1 MNYRSL
7 FNLPEDCHYFN
18 NSYMAPQLKSVT
30 AIGKEFLEQKEHPY
44 TIFPADFF
52 SYTQNL
58 KQKFAQLI
66 HSDNPQRIAI
76 GPSASYCL
84 ANAAQNVPLEQGDEI
99 LLTAEQFPSNVYCW
113 ERAAANTSAKVIFIQ
128 KPTGKS
134 ISWTDQIIESINS
147 KTKVVAMGH
156 VHWADGSLFDLIR
169 IRKACDAVDA
179 YLIIDGTQSVGAL
192 DFSIKEIN
200 PDALIV
206 SGYKWMMGAY
216 GMSLAYYGPRFD
228 TGIPIEESWMN
239 RKDSEDFAS
248 LVNYESAYKSG
259 ANRYSMGQSSSF
271 VYAAMLDKAL
281 EHLLDWGTEPIQKH
295 GFDIMN
301 HLKIELDNSPFT
313 FGEQGE
319 HAGHLWSLK
328 LPESLDKEQL
338 KARLKAHNVYLSIR
352 GDYIRVASHLYNND
366 RDVDVLANA
375 LKQF

>member
-30 AIGKEFLEQKEHPY
+30 AIGKQFLEQKERPY
-44 TIFPADFF
+44 NIFPADFF
-52 SYTQNL
+52 SYSEQL
-58 KQKFAQLI
+58 KQKFARLI
-66 HSDNPQRIAI
+66 HSDDPQRIAL

-84 ANAAQNVPLEQGDEI
+84 ANAANNVPLVQGDEI

-113 ERAAANTSAKVIFIQ
+113 EKAAANTSAKVMFIQ
-128 KPTGKS
+128 KPIEKS
-134 ISWTDQIIESINS
+134 ISWTDQIIEAINS

-156 VHWADGSLFDLIR
+156 VHWADGSLFDLMR
-169 IRKACDAVDA
+169 IRKACDAVGA

-192 DFSIKEIN
+192 GFSIKEIN

-228 TGIPIEESWMN
+228 TGSPIEESWMN
-239 RKDSEDFAS
+239 RKDSEDFAG

-271 VYAAMLDKAL
+271 VYSAMLDKAL
-281 EHLLDWGTEPIQKH
+281 EHLLDWGTDSIQNH
-295 GFDIMN
+295 GFDIM
-301 HLKIELDNSPFT
+301 HLLKAELDNSPFT

-328 LPESLDKEQL
+328 LPEGLDKKQL
-338 KARLKAHNVYLSIR
+338 KAKLKAHNVYLSIR
-352 GDYIRVASHLYNND
+352 GDYIRIASHLYNND
-366 RDVDVLANA
+366 RDVEVLANV